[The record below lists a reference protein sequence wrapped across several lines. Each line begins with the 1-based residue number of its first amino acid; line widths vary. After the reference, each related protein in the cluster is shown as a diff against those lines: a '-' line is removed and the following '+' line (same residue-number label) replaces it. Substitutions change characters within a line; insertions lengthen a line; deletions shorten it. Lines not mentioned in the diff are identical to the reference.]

1 MNLNDLYSQPQRLQQ
16 PVAFKLVEN
25 RQDRRR
31 MLSEARQAHSQLM
44 ENTVYRQSYTL
55 GRLLSER
62 LLSKDEVLQIFKA
75 AEQGATSAGGNR
87 TLAGQIKDKGSD
99 VIANARDMINGAK
112 KWVRER
118 PTYQAV
124 DTEYNKAMTAL
135 GKLGASN
142 PGEANKLTQ
151 AIYKYRAIA
160 KEYPRA
166 TGLAKWAILAATGL
180 ATGGVGAAAAIAAI
194 NAAIQ
199 DQDLV
204 DIAAAGAGGAAG
216 AAMVNGIP
224 DMLPGSDAYT
234 GPVPDAQDLG
244 SDPAIDSD
252 AYTGPVPDAQDLGS
266 DPAIGATPGYNA
278 DGYPIGMD
286 LPDETGLVNP
296 NIKLN
301 PETGQLYSPTGQGST
316 PAVADVTPTAGGTPA
331 PTPDAQDLGSD
342 SASTTVVDQPYKDTF
357 DQGAGTIDYSKPG
370 PMTYDSVGQKLEYGI
385 PVNDKGSFIP
395 PVDRGVPAEFAQ
407 QQAAYDAWKE
417 NYLSRYPN
425 AQQMPDGTMSNT
437 PNLKPLNPGQRLKL
451 PSQTESMQWASRVRV
466 KTLPANQLIE
476 QKLTVMQWA
485 LNESTGR
492 GMGSSVVL
500 TPRAVRFV
508 FENVGRYN
516 RALCEYTGAPTKEF
530 GHPTAY
536 YAPKDALPAGKK
548 SWFGKGLDAIGKGV
562 DKVGKWAGNVG
573 HNMITKVTA
582 DKLAN
587 AWNRAGENMDSDWL
601 KDFLVRQGVPLEVV
615 TDIWTKMSI
624 PTGKGGYGSVTNVGG
639 GRTMRYDAP
648 GYGANVAPATAAGAA
663 ATSTATR
670 LGGGKTVGTAASAPA
685 PAARSTTAAA
695 APAAAKYP
703 GEDPNGPNYVG
714 RREVA
719 RRQAARAA
727 AAPKPAAAGV
737 KNLSPYSKVTYK
749 GINPAAVGTVSGM
762 NKAPAVPAAAP
773 KQPKVTSGG
782 PTADERANLQKKLQA
797 AAAAQPVAEN
807 MADQDHAFKRGDR
820 VYVRNQI
827 GSDRVIRVVGD
838 QVYLEKMGRAP
849 MRDVSRVN
857 PGLGQQLKTAG
868 TDMMRGV
875 KGFVTGRD

>member
-1 MNLNDLYSQPQRLQQ
+1 
-16 PVAFKLVEN
+16 
-25 RQDRRR
+25 
-31 MLSEARQAHSQLM
+31 
-44 ENTVYRQSYTL
+44 
-55 GRLLSER
+55 
-62 LLSKDEVLQIFKA
+62 
-75 AEQGATSAGGNR
+75 
-87 TLAGQIKDKGSD
+87 
-99 VIANARDMINGAK
+99 
-112 KWVRER
+112 
-118 PTYQAV
+118 
-124 DTEYNKAMTAL
+124 
-135 GKLGASN
+135 
-142 PGEANKLTQ
+142 
-151 AIYKYRAIA
+151 
-160 KEYPRA
+160 
-166 TGLAKWAILAATGL
+166 
-180 ATGGVGAAAAIAAI
+180 
-194 NAAIQ
+194 
-199 DQDLV
+199 
-204 DIAAAGAGGAAG
+204 
-216 AAMVNGIP
+216 
-224 DMLPGSDAYT
+224 
-234 GPVPDAQDLG
+234 
-244 SDPAIDSD
+244 
-252 AYTGPVPDAQDLGS
+252 
-266 DPAIGATPGYNA
+266 
-278 DGYPIGMD
+278 
-286 LPDETGLVNP
+286 
-296 NIKLN
+296 
-301 PETGQLYSPTGQGST
+301 
-316 PAVADVTPTAGGTPA
+316 
-331 PTPDAQDLGSD
+331 
-342 SASTTVVDQPYKDTF
+342 
-357 DQGAGTIDYSKPG
+357 
-370 PMTYDSVGQKLEYGI
+370 
-385 PVNDKGSFIP
+385 
-395 PVDRGVPAEFAQ
+395 VDRGVPAEFAQ

-417 NYLSRYPN
+417 NYLSRWPN
-425 AQQMPDGTMSNT
+425 AQQMPDGTMQAF
-437 PNLKPLNPGQRLKL
+437 KPGLASMYPGKQTL
-451 PSQTESMQWASRVRV
+451 PAVQESMQWASRVRV
-466 KTLPANQLIE
+466 KTLPVDQLIE

-648 GYGANVAPATAAGAA
+648 GYGANVAQPTAKPATATAGTN
-663 ATSTATR
+663 AT
-670 LGGGKTVGTAASAPA
+670 
-685 PAARSTTAAA
+685 AA

-727 AAPKPAAAGV
+727 AAPKPAAGV

-762 NKAPAVPAAAP
+762 NKAPAAAP
-773 KQPKVTSGG
+773 KPTQAELDADHERMASSANESLGDLRPKLGSKRDAGKSV
-782 PTADERANLQKKLQA
+782 RKWRQA
-797 AAAAQPVAEN
+797 RGLGETGVAEN
-807 MADQDHAFKRGDR
+807 QDHAFKRGDR

>member
-1 MNLNDLYSQPQRLQQ
+1 MQQTSFIDNLSAPDDRGLLTGRLQLSDGSFTDVT
-16 PVAFKLVEN
+16 VA
-25 RQDRRR
+25 
-31 MLSEARQAHSQLM
+31 
-44 ENTVYRQSYTL
+44 
-55 GRLLSER
+55 
-62 LLSKDEVLQIFKA
+62 
-75 AEQGATSAGGNR
+75 
-87 TLAGQIKDKGSD
+87 
-99 VIANARDMINGAK
+99 
-112 KWVRER
+112 
-118 PTYQAV
+118 P
-124 DTEYNKAMTAL
+124 
-135 GKLGASN
+135 
-142 PGEANKLTQ
+142 
-151 AIYKYRAIA
+151 
-160 KEYPRA
+160 
-166 TGLAKWAILAATGL
+166 
-180 ATGGVGAAAAIAAI
+180 TGGIQPRIPVGAEK
-194 NAAIQ
+194 IQ
-199 DQDLV
+199 TYIGDTPV
-204 DIAAAGAGGAAG
+204 TAYKI
-216 AAMVNGIP
+216 
-224 DMLPGSDAYT
+224 GSGWYVKNYA
-234 GPVPDAQDLG
+234 
-244 SDPAIDSD
+244 
-252 AYTGPVPDAQDLGS
+252 
-266 DPAIGATPGYNA
+266 
-278 DGYPIGMD
+278 
-286 LPDETGLVNP
+286 
-296 NIKLN
+296 
-301 PETGQLYSPTGQGST
+301 
-316 PAVADVTPTAGGTPA
+316 PAV
-331 PTPDAQDLGSD
+331 Q
-342 SASTTVVDQPYKDTF
+342 
-357 DQGAGTIDYSKPG
+357 
-370 PMTYDSVGQKLEYGI
+370 
-385 PVNDKGSFIP
+385 
-395 PVDRGVPAEFAQ
+395 
-407 QQAAYDAWKE
+407 
-417 NYLSRYPN
+417 
-425 AQQMPDGTMSNT
+425 
-437 PNLKPLNPGQRLKL
+437 
-451 PSQTESMQWASRVRV
+451 ESMHWASRVRV

-516 RALCEYTGAPTKEF
+516 RALCEYTGAPTKDF
-530 GHPTAY
+530 GHPTAA

-624 PTGKGGYGSVTNVGG
+624 PTSKGGYGSVTNVGG

-685 PAARSTTAAA
+685 ATAA
-695 APAAAKYP
+695 AAAKYP